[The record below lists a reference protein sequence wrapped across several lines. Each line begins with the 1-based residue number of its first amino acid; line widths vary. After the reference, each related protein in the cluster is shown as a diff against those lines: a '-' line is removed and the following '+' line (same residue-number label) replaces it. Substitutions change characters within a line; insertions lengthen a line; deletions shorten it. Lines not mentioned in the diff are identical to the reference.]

1 MQEGKATTAVPA
13 RFRLPRLGGLAG
25 AGTVAVAIKLSSA
38 ALNFLMFVVAAMV
51 TDVRSF
57 GLFST
62 GFAAASLVSFVNVV
76 GQQSIILR
84 YWPQH
89 AGAGNLPAAYA
100 VLLRSILTVLI
111 GLAAGTV
118 VFVLASILPWAD
130 DSIPEWRQLCLS
142 AALMAVMLGWSEFLS
157 SVFRAR
163 DRLFAA
169 LLPRDI
175 VWRLAVIVV
184 LGVAWWLNGP
194 LSAVAVTLLCAGLL
208 GLCLLGQTVG
218 IFADVLKAERAKL
231 TPSEKAEFLKVTFGL
246 WGVNA
251 VPPALGQI
259 NTLIVAAIL
268 GAEIAGGVFVAER
281 TARLIDLPL
290 NGINQVLAPHISRNY
305 YLNGA
310 ASVQHSAERRRHGE
324 LLDRARCHGCVRRRR
339 HAVARPLRRGLCQHD
354 DVDRAADFRP
364 VVDARRR
371 LRPDRAAAATDG
383 PSGRAAQDIHA
394 RQRGGHSARRLGG
407 VAVRADRRGGRDR
420 AGVRGRES
428 AAGARRYPV
437 ARHKPDDLRLVQ
449 GLEEEG

>member
-1 MQEGKATTAVPA
+1 MQEDKATMAVPA
-13 RFRLPRLGGLAG
+13 GFRLPRLGGLAG
-25 AGTVAVAIKLSSA
+25 AGATAVAIKLSSA

-62 GFAAASLVSFVNVV
+62 GFAAASLVSFVNIV

-111 GLAAGTV
+111 GLAAGTA
-118 VFVLASILPWAD
+118 VFVLASMLPWAD

-142 AALMAVMLGWSEFLS
+142 AALMAAMLGWSEFLS
-157 SVFRAR
+157 SIFRAR

-169 LLPRDI
+169 LLPRDV
-175 VWRLAVIVV
+175 VWRLAVILA
-184 LGVAWWLNGP
+184 LGVAWWIYGP
-194 LSAVAVTLLCAGLL
+194 LSAVAVTLICAGLL
-208 GLCLLGQTVG
+208 GLCLAGQTVG
-218 IFADVLKAERAKL
+218 IFADILKAERTKL
-231 TPSEKAEFLKVTFGL
+231 TRLEKTEFRRVTLGL

-305 YLNGA
+305 HLNGA
-310 ASVQHSAERRRHGE
+310 ASVQHSAGAAAMVSFLIALGVMAVFAVGGMQ
-324 LLDRARCHGCVRRRR
+324 LLGLFDAAYVNTTMWIVLLIFGLSSTLGAACGPTALVLQLTGHQDVLLRIFT
-339 HAVARPLRRGLCQHD
+339 VASAAGIPLVAL
-354 DVDRAADFRP
+354 AAWQFG
-364 VVDARRR
+364 AIG
-371 LRPDRAAAATDG
+371 AAAAIG
-383 PSGRAAQDIHA
+383 LVFAAANLLPVRVAI
-394 RQRGGHSARRLGG
+394 RSLGINPTVFG
-407 VAVRADRRGGRDR
+407 WPGWRKG
-420 AGVRGRES
+420 
-428 AAGARRYPV
+428 
-437 ARHKPDDLRLVQ
+437 
-449 GLEEEG
+449 